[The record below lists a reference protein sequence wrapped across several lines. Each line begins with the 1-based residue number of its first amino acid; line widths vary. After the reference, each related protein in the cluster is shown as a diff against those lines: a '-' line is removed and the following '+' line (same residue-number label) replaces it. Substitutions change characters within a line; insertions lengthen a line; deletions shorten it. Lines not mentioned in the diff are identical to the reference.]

1 MQMLGGELGLRVRGV
16 GGAKEGVQILGS
28 LDKGEGVGRALGHLA
43 KDGKLIGPAED
54 RRAVPP
60 IHSG

>member
-1 MQMLGGELGLRVRGV
+1 MQMSGGELGLGVRGV
-16 GGAKEGVQILGS
+16 GVQILGR

-60 IHSG
+60 IHSR